1 MLDETTLGQRLMTL
15 EQAVSELQRKVDSQ
29 PVSASWL
36 QQLIGS
42 VSDED
47 AFLQALEYGRV
58 FRQTDSPISESNEQ

>member
-1 MLDETTLGQRLMTL
+1 MLDETTLEQRLMSL

-42 VSDED
+42 ISDED
-47 AFLQALEYGRV
+47 AFLAALEYGRV
-58 FRQTDSPISESNEQ
+58 FRQADNPTNESNER